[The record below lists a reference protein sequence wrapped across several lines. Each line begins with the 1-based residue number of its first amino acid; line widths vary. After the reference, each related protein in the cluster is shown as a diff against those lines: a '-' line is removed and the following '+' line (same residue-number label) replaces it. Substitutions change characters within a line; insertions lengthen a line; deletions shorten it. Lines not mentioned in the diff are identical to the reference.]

1 MDRIY
6 YNARVYSLVEKDHW
20 APAMLVRA
28 DRVVA
33 LGDRRSLDMIAKNPK
48 HIDLGGSFVYPG
60 FTDAHVHLLWLGL
73 NLQRIDL
80 QGCSL
85 AETLHKVR
93 ERAKTVELGTWIE
106 GWGFNYNNWPEG
118 KPHKAWLDE
127 ICPYN
132 PVVLRSKDAH
142 LIWVNSAV
150 LKACGIGR
158 DTPIRSMA

>member
-60 FTDAHVHLLWLGL
+60 LTDAHVHLLWLGL

-80 QGCSL
+80 RGCSL
-85 AETLHKVR
+85 AELHKVR

-106 GWGFNYNNWPEG
+106 GWGLTTTIGQREA
-118 KPHKAWLDE
+118 HKAWLDE

-132 PVVLRSKDAH
+132 PVVLRSKDA
-142 LIWVNSAV
+142 
-150 LKACGIGR
+150 
-158 DTPIRSMA
+158 